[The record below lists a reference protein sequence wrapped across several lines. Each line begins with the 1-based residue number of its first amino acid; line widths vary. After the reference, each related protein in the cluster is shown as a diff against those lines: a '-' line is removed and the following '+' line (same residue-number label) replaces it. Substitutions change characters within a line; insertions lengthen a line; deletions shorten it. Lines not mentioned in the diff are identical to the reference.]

1 MKKRSRKKLYLNI
14 AVALL
19 LVFLLASAFLV
30 LKIWEQ
36 HQGKYPEFNPEDHV
50 FVYDGKEFLPKDNI
64 ETFLILGLDKY
75 EQDISDLDSYKN
87 DRQADF
93 LLLFVFDNDA
103 KTVSAIHVN
112 RDTMA
117 TISVLGVA
125 GNAIDSVTKQIA
137 LAHTY
142 GNGREVSCRNTAD
155 AVSNLLLGAKVNHY
169 LSLTMDSV
177 AVFNDLV
184 GGVEVTV
191 LDDFTG
197 IDDTLIKGEKV
208 TLMGEQALH
217 YVRTRYGMEDST
229 NSTRMARQQQYVNA
243 LYEKFLQSVES
254 DDKFLVD
261 ASLKMSEFIVSDR
274 SVTQMQDLANKFKEY
289 EYTGIC
295 QIDGESKMG
304 EKFIEF
310 YPDSTSVQKIVSELF
325 YEPKDK

>member
-1 MKKRSRKKLYLNI
+1 MKRRIRKKLLLG
-14 AVALL
+14 AFVALL
-19 LVFLLASAFLV
+19 LVFLVASALLV
-30 LKIWEQ
+30 LKIWEGN
-36 HQGKYPEFNPEDHV
+36 QGHYSDPNPEDHV
-50 FVYDGKEFLPKDNI
+50 FIYDGKEYLPKENV

-75 EQDISDLDSYKN
+75 ERDIPELDSYNN

-117 TISVLGVA
+117 NINVLGVA
-125 GNAIDSVTKQIA
+125 GNPVDSVTKQIA

-155 AVSNLLLGAKVNHY
+155 SVSDLLLGAKVNHY

-177 AVFNDLV
+177 PVFNDLV

-197 IDDTLIKGEKV
+197 IDDTLIKGEKI
-208 TLMGEQALH
+208 TLMGEQALR
-217 YVRTRYGMEDST
+217 YVRTRYGLEDNT
-229 NSTRMARQQQYVNA
+229 NSTRMARQQQYFNA
-243 LYEKFLQSVES
+243 LYDRFLQCVEK
-254 DDKFLVD
+254 DEEFLID
-261 ASLKMSEFIVSDR
+261 ASLEMSDYIVSDR

-289 EYTGIC
+289 EYIGIR
-295 QIDGESKMG
+295 QIDGESRKG
-304 EKFIEF
+304 EEFIEF
-310 YPDSTSVQKIVSELF
+310 YPYSTSVQKIVSELF
-325 YEPKDK
+325 YEPKI

>member
-1 MKKRSRKKLYLNI
+1 MKRRLKKKFYLNI
-14 AVALL
+14 IVALL
-19 LVFLLASAFLV
+19 LVFLFASAFLV
-30 LKIWEQ
+30 LKIWER
-36 HQGKYPEFNPEDHV
+36 HQGTYPEVNPEDHI
-50 FVYDGKEFLPKDNI
+50 FIYEGKEFIPKENV

-75 EQDISDLDSYKN
+75 EEDASDLDSYRN
-87 DRQADF
+87 DRQSDF

-117 TISVLGVA
+117 NVSVLGVA
-125 GNAIDSVTKQIA
+125 GNPIGSVTKQIA

-155 AVSNLLLGAKVNHY
+155 AVSDLLLGVKVNHY

-177 AVFNDLV
+177 AVLNDLV

-208 TLMGEQALH
+208 TLMGEQALR
-217 YVRTRYGMEDST
+217 YVRTRYGLEDST
-229 NSTRMARQQQYVNA
+229 NSTRMARQQQYINA
-243 LYEKFLQSVES
+243 LYEKFLQCVEN
-254 DDKFLVD
+254 DEEFLVD
-261 ASLKMSEFIVSDR
+261 ASLEMSDYIVSDR
-274 SVTQMQDLANKFKEY
+274 SVTQMQDLTNKFKEY
-289 EYTGIC
+289 NYKGIC

-304 EKFIEF
+304 EEFIEF
-310 YPDSTSVQKIVSELF
+310 YPYSTSVQKIVAELF
-325 YEPKDK
+325 YEPKR

>member
-1 MKKRSRKKLYLNI
+1 MKKISRKKLYLNI
-14 AVALL
+14 VAALL
-19 LVFLLASAFLV
+19 LVVFFASAFFV
-30 LKIWEQ
+30 IKMWEQ
-36 HQGKYPEFNPEDHV
+36 RQGKYPGFDPDDHV
-50 FVYDGKEFLPKDNI
+50 FIYDGKEFSPKENV

-103 KTVSAIHVN
+103 KSVSAIHIN

-117 TISVLGVA
+117 NVSVLGVA
-125 GNAIDSVTKQIA
+125 GNPVDSVTKQIA

-142 GNGREVSCRNTAD
+142 GNGKGVSCRNTAD
-155 AVSNLLLGAKVNHY
+155 SVSDLLLGAKVNHY

-197 IDDTLIKGEKV
+197 IDETLKKGEKV

-217 YVRTRYGMEDST
+217 YVRTRYGLEDST
-229 NSTRMARQQQYVNA
+229 NSTRMERQQQYINA
-243 LYEKFLQSVES
+243 LYEKFVQRVE
-254 DDKFLVD
+254 DDEEFLVD
-261 ASLKMSEFIVSDR
+261 ASLKMSDYIVSDR

-289 EYTGIC
+289 HYTGIC
-295 QIDGESKMG
+295 QINGESKMG
-304 EKFIEF
+304 EEFIEF
-310 YPDSTSVQKIVSELF
+310 YPDSTSIQKIVSELF
-325 YEPKDK
+325 YELKK